1 MNDYRLRFM
10 RLKFLPS
17 VLLSIFLSLMSM
29 VVVAADEINIKD
41 NQALHGYDPVTYF
54 SDKPMKGDQ
63 AILSLY
69 KQVEYHFTSLQNK
82 TIFERSPERYL
93 PMYGGYCAYGVRM
106 GKKLDIDPFAYEI
119 RDGRLYVLLN
129 RATHKMWQQ
138 DMEKNIQV
146 SDQTWPEI
154 KAKSIESLN

>member
-1 MNDYRLRFM
+1 MNDYWLRFM
-10 RLKFLPS
+10 RLKFLQRA
-17 VLLSIFLSLMSM
+17 LLSFFLSLISM
-29 VVVAADEINIKD
+29 VVMAADEINVED
-41 NQALHGYDPVTYF
+41 NLALHGYDPVTYF
-54 SDKPMKGDQ
+54 SAQPMKGDQ
-63 AILSLY
+63 DIISVY
-69 KQVEYHFTSLQNK
+69 QQVEYHFTSLQNK

-119 RDGRLYVLLN
+119 RGDRLYVLLN
-129 RATHKMWQQ
+129 RSTHKMWQQ
-138 DMEKNIQV
+138 DMEKNIRV